1 MPANTPN
8 RGYTYPLY
16 SEPTMDFPAAIQEL
30 AEDIDTDVALL
41 ETVIDSASNR
51 PSMRVFNNL
60 TQNIPNSVLT
70 NLSWAGSG
78 TDYDSGPLF
87 NPLVGF
93 ELSEQGIYLLEVM
106 VEVTAPGA
114 GTVFGT
120 SLTMVSTGG
129 VATNPTRISLR
140 AHPTQDT
147 WLQAA
152 TLHYVTGAAPDQI
165 SIQFWHNQGGSVAIP
180 FRTISATKISNVAG
194 EF

>member
-16 SEPTMDFPAAIQEL
+16 TEPTMDFPGAIQEL
-30 AEDIDTDVALL
+30 AEDINDDVSLL
-41 ETVIDSASNR
+41 EVVVDSAYNR

-60 TQNIPNSVLT
+60 TQNIPNSALT

-78 TDYDSGPLF
+78 TDYDNEGIF
-87 NPLVGF
+87 NSLVGF
-93 ELSEQGIYLLEVM
+93 ELTEQGIYLLEAM
-106 VEVTAPGA
+106 VQVTAPGA
-114 GTVFGT
+114 GTTFGT

-129 VATNPTRISLR
+129 VALNPTRVSLR

-152 TLHYVTGAAPDQI
+152 TLHYATGIAPDQV
-165 SIQFWHNQGGSVAIP
+165 SIQFWHNQGAAVAIP